1 METNKHIDQRL
12 AESIRIALRDFGEG
26 ILMENRM
33 MGVLKDYQGFW
44 DFPQGNEAVKRRHT
58 LSYRTVSCEAIP
70 LDRRRSSAV
79 A

>member
-1 METNKHIDQRL
+1 METNKHIDQKL

-26 ILMENRM
+26 ILMERM

>member
-44 DFPQGNEAVKRRHT
+44 DFPQGNEAVKHRHT
-58 LSYRTVSCEAIP
+58 LSYRNVSCEAIP
-70 LDRRRSSAV
+70 LDLRRSSA
-79 A
+79 AA